1 MFVVYKMIAL
11 RPLFRGLHRHRRA
24 VCRRSELCGETY
36 EGVANSGL
44 KTYPQAQS

>member
-11 RPLFRGLHRHRRA
+11 RTIFRGLYRHRRA
-24 VCRRSELCGETY
+24 VRRRGALCGETH

-44 KTYPQAQS
+44 KIYPQAQP